1 MLIRLTAA
9 IIAALRMTPVWATER
24 GWPPMPNFGAQ
35 AGASS
40 TPTRAEAEKQMQDFG
55 RDIVSLNQGIARL
68 TEMLAHPETDC
79 VDVNSLSLSTE
90 ECANLQRTQRNII
103 ADDEER
109 EIPMLQAAI
118 DRGADAFIADYLKEE
133 AQDRQYLK
141 THWWSFPTQDILD
154 CTFVPD
160 FLDRRA
166 AEQLYKSYSALYSC
180 LVISHGNK

>member
-1 MLIRLTAA
+1 
-9 IIAALRMTPVWATER
+9 
-24 GWPPMPNFGAQ
+24 
-35 AGASS
+35 
-40 TPTRAEAEKQMQDFG
+40 MQDFG

-68 TEMLAHPETDC
+68 TERLAHPETDC
-79 VDVNSLSLSTE
+79 VDDSLRLSTE

-109 EIPMLQAAI
+109 EIPMLQTAI
-118 DRGADAFIADYLKEE
+118 DRGADAFIADYLKKE

-141 THWWSFPTQDILD
+141 THWWSFSTQDILD

-166 AEQLYKSYSALYSC
+166 AEQHYKSYSALYSC